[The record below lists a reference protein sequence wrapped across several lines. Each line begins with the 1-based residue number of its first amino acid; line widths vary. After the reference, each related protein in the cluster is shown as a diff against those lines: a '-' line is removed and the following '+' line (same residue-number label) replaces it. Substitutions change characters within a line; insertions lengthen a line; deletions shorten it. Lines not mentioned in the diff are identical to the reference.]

1 VDELGSNSIDRRY
14 LNTPDIGIAVQAN
27 RACTDAMLDH
37 AARMIDAGA
46 FPASSSAGLL
56 GFAVLTANL

>member
-1 VDELGSNSIDRRY
+1 

-27 RACTDAMLDH
+27 RAWTDAVLDH